1 MRVLVTGWSSFQ
13 DGEATGG
20 DVLSMET
27 VGIPSS
33 KPALPL
39 MSRGVR
45 DCERTACA
53 WRGPTRTR
61 IPTCCLS
68 AAPLM
73 AGRSG
78 SYMSASR
85 TAAGSL

>member
-27 VGIPSS
+27 VRDSLVEAGIAVDVAWSP
-33 KPALPL
+33 
-39 MSRGVR
+39 

-73 AGRSG
+73 ACRSG